1 MKRDLDLIRKLL
13 IFFEDKDSAGHVDPP
28 KVEPYDEPK
37 VKYHLY
43 LMFDAGFL
51 RCESIR
57 SSTSDRVIDVIP
69 FDLTWDGHEFL
80 AKVRS
85 EAAWIKVKATVAERG
100 ASMAFAVVNEIATA
114 LALAAIRR
122 T

>member
-1 MKRDLDLIRKLL
+1 M
-13 IFFEDKDSAGHVDPP
+13 AHVAPP
-28 KVEPYDEPK
+28 RVGPYDEPT
-37 VKYHLY
+37 VKYHLD
-43 LMFDAGFL
+43 LMFDAGLL

-57 SSTSDRVIDVIP
+57 SSASDRVIDVIP

-85 EAAWIKVKATVAERG
+85 ETTWAKVKATIPARG

-114 LALAAIRR
+114 LALAAIRV